1 MGKKSF
7 KTKFSPILS
16 GTLLISGTMI
26 GAGMLGMPLV
36 TGISGF
42 FPGAIMT
49 SVVWLFMYITGLC
62 FSEVILWNQD
72 GSNLLTI
79 SSKFL
84 GKYVSYCSGGMFIF
98 LYYSLMVAYFAA
110 GAPLLSSALEY
121 LGVSLKGWKLFLI
134 FGSIF
139 SAILFIGPRFINRIN
154 MIMSVGM
161 IFSWLAL
168 IVSGSDQVKGENLLS
183 HHFPSMLSAVP
194 VLFSAFGFHNLLP
207 SLSTYLK
214 RDRRAIHLS
223 IFCGTIL
230 SFLVYLV
237 WQWLVI
243 GAIPK
248 KILLETMQMGMP
260 VTNAFE
266 SITGVTHFVIIGRFF
281 AFFAITTSLLGVSFS
296 MVDFLGDALS
306 ISDRRGL
313 RRLFLTLLTLFPPF
327 ILCTFKPNIFNEALG
342 VAGGFGEAFLN
353 GLLPVALML
362 VGVAYWKFK
371 SDLSFL
377 KKRSVLFCFILFSVF
392 VIFIEVKNILFGL

>member
-1 MGKKSF
+1 MNKRGF
-7 KTKFSPILS
+7 KTKLSPVLS
-16 GTLLISGTMI
+16 GTLLIAGTMI

-36 TGISGF
+36 TVVSGF

-49 SVVWLFMYITGLC
+49 LVVWFFMYITGLC
-62 FSEVILWNQD
+62 FSEAILWNRD

-79 SSKFL
+79 SSKFF
-84 GKYVSYCSGGMFIF
+84 GKYLSYFSGGMFLF

-110 GAPLLSSALEY
+110 GAPLLSSALEW
-121 LGVSLKGWKLFLI
+121 LGVSLKGWKLFLM

-139 SAILFIGPRFINRIN
+139 SAIVFIGPRFIGRIN
-154 MIMSVGM
+154 VIMSVAM
-161 IFSWLAL
+161 IFSWIAL
-168 IVSGSDQVKGENLLS
+168 IGSGGDQVKKEYLLS
-183 HHFPSMLSAVP
+183 HHFPSMLSAIP

-214 RDRRAIHLS
+214 RDKRAIRLS
-223 IFCGTIL
+223 IFWGTAL

-237 WQWLVI
+237 WQWLII

-248 KILLETMQMGMP
+248 EILLETMQMGMP

-266 SITGVTHFVIIGRFF
+266 SITGVAHFVIIGRFF

-313 RRLFLTLLTLFPPF
+313 RRLFLTILTFFPP
-327 ILCTFKPNIFNEALG
+327 IMMVTFKPNIFNEALG
-342 VAGGFGEAFLN
+342 VAGGVGEAFLN
-353 GLLPVALML
+353 GLIPVALML
-362 VGVAYWKFK
+362 AGIAYWKLK

-377 KKRSVLFCFILFSVF
+377 KKKAVLVFFILFSLF
-392 VIFIEVKNILFGL
+392 VTFIEVKNLFFS